1 MMGLISSFKTQAPK
15 RATHGRNAMSAKIT
29 RRKFVTATAAGAALA
44 TFKFP
49 APAVAQAA
57 PFKLGLL
64 TVKTGPLAQGGIQME
79 QGVVT
84 FLKEKNYTF
93 AGRKV
98 EFISADTGGN
108 PAGTKTK
115 AQELVER
122 EKVDAILGP
131 LAAFELLAI
140 TDYIKEQKIPMLSLA
155 GAEDMTQ
162 RRPNPYFLRPS
173 ATSAQAMHPMADF
186 AAKELKLKKVV
197 TISEDF
203 AFGHEQ
209 MGGFQQTFEEAG
221 GKIVNKIWPPLV
233 TPDYTPFV
241 AQIGDCD
248 GVCQGFAGSNPLR
261 FLKTYAAAGLKFPVV
276 TGETGGDDALLR
288 SFGDEA
294 LGLYSSCPYTLDLAT
309 DANKRFVAAMQKDY
323 GIDPGFYAAGLY
335 VAAAVV
341 DAGLQ
346 KNNGKSDD
354 KEAFVKALR
363 AVDLK
368 DTPRGQIKFDHFGN
382 VVGDFFIRRVDKV
395 NGKLVNKTLKTY
407 NNVSQFWTY
416 DEKKFLEAPVYSRN
430 YPPLKS

>member
-1 MMGLISSFKTQAPK
+1 
-15 RATHGRNAMSAKIT
+15 MSRKFS
-29 RRKFVTATAAGAALA
+29 RRKFMAGTAAGAALA

-49 APAVAQAA
+49 SPALAQSA

-84 FLKEKNYTF
+84 YLKEKNYTF

-98 EFISADTGGN
+98 DLVTADTGGN

-122 EKVDAILGP
+122 EKVDAIVGP

-140 TDYIKEQKIPMLSLA
+140 TDYIAEQKTPMLSLA

-186 AAKELKLKKVV
+186 AAKELKLKKIV

-294 LGLYSSCPYTLDLAT
+294 LGLYSSCPYTLDLDT
-309 DANKRFVAAMQKDY
+309 DGNKRFVAAMQKDY

-335 VAAAVV
+335 VAAQTVA
-341 DAGLQ
+341 AGLE
-346 KNNGKSDD
+346 KTNGKSDD
-354 KEAFVKALR
+354 KEAFMKALR
-363 AVDLK
+363 SVDLK
-368 DTPRGQIKFDHFGN
+368 DTPRGPIKYDHLGN
-382 VVGDFFIRRVDKV
+382 VVGDFFIRHLEKV
-395 NGKLVNKTLKTY
+395 NGKLVNKTVKTY
-407 NNVSQFWTY
+407 HNVSQFWTY
-416 DEKKFLEAPVYSRN
+416 DEKKFLSAPVYSRN
-430 YPPLKS
+430 YPPVKS

>member
-1 MMGLISSFKTQAPK
+1 MARKIS
-15 RATHGRNAMSAKIT
+15 
-29 RRKFVTATAAGAALA
+29 RRKFMAGTAAGAALA
-44 TFKFP
+44 ASNFP
-49 APAVAQAA
+49 MPAIAQAA

-79 QGVVT
+79 QGVLT
-84 FLKEKNYTF
+84 YLKEKNNTF
-93 AGRKV
+93 GGRKV
-98 EFISADTGGN
+98 EFFSADTGGN

-122 EKVDAILGP
+122 DQVDAVLGP

-140 TDYIKEQKIPMLSLA
+140 TDYMAEHKTPMLSLA

-173 ATSAQAMHPMADF
+173 ATSAQAMHPMAEY

-209 MGGFQQTFEEAG
+209 MGGFQQTFEENG
-221 GKIVNKIWPPLV
+221 GKVVNKIWPPLV

-241 AQIGDCD
+241 AQIADCD

-261 FLKTYAAAGLKFPVV
+261 FMKTYAAAGLKYPVV

-294 LGLYSSCPYTLDLAT
+294 IGLYSCCPYTLDYAG
-309 DANKRFVAAMQKDY
+309 DANKRFVAAMNKDY
-323 GIDPGFYAAGLY
+323 GVDPGFYAAGLY
-335 VAAAVV
+335 VATQVV
-341 DAGLQ
+341 DEGLKKAG
-346 KNNGKSDD
+346 GKSDD

-363 AVDLK
+363 SVDLK
-368 DTPRGQIKFDHFGN
+368 DTPRGAIKFDHFGN
-382 VVGDFFIRRVDKV
+382 VVGDFFIRRLDKV
-395 NGKLVNKTLKTY
+395 NGKYVNKTLKTY
-407 NNVSQFWTY
+407 HNVSQFWTY
-416 DEKKFLEAPVYSRN
+416 DEKKFLSQPVYSRN
-430 YPPLKS
+430 FPPVKS